1 MLELKWSSDEI
12 MAVLKQYYSKSN
24 IDVTDAR
31 ELFLLFTMKRKLKL
45 MSHMINNDDFNLEFK
60 EANFIDVIE
69 NDVFDMGVLLYRE
82 YFLEIK
88 EDQDRIA
95 RLLVN
100 GFSKAN
106 GQLEAKAF
114 LMKRFISHMTY
125 DIGQKFVE
133 TIEQRVFDKSRGN
146 IFIHTL
152 NVVKAACLLI
162 ELLSAVKQKFAFI
175 RVSEIRS
182 QIIKIASEYMS
193 EVTSEDEMRFLL
205 LEKDLDNQD
214 ALNMIY
220 DNDLVELLQNPFA

>member
-1 MLELKWSSDEI
+1 MVDFIQIMLELKWSTDEI
-12 MAVLKQYYSKSN
+12 KEVLKKYYSKSDIN
-24 IDVTDAR
+24 VTDAR

-106 GQLEAKAF
+106 G
-114 LMKRFISHMTY
+114 
-125 DIGQKFVE
+125 
-133 TIEQRVFDKSRGN
+133 
-146 IFIHTL
+146 
-152 NVVKAACLLI
+152 
-162 ELLSAVKQKFAFI
+162 
-175 RVSEIRS
+175 
-182 QIIKIASEYMS
+182 
-193 EVTSEDEMRFLL
+193 
-205 LEKDLDNQD
+205 
-214 ALNMIY
+214 
-220 DNDLVELLQNPFA
+220 

>member
-1 MLELKWSSDEI
+1 MVDFIQIMLELKWSSDEI

-106 GQLEAKAF
+106 GQLEAKCF
-114 LMKRFISHMTY
+114 LLKRFI
-125 DIGQKFVE
+125 
-133 TIEQRVFDKSRGN
+133 
-146 IFIHTL
+146 
-152 NVVKAACLLI
+152 CLSSKKKMK
-162 ELLSAVKQKFAFI
+162 E
-175 RVSEIRS
+175 
-182 QIIKIASEYMS
+182 
-193 EVTSEDEMRFLL
+193 
-205 LEKDLDNQD
+205 
-214 ALNMIY
+214 
-220 DNDLVELLQNPFA
+220 